1 MIQCLF
7 LKGKVLVRAKK
18 KFGQNFLK
26 DEIVLDKIIQSMP
39 NDNLK
44 VIEIGPG
51 LGDLTKKLLQQKNVV
66 AFEIDDELCDILKK
80 EFSSSLKKGELLL
93 NCTDVLQY
101 WEDKNLFNKK
111 YNLVAN
117 LPYYIATKIVINALK
132 DDNCKNIIVML
143 QSEVAYKFCA
153 ETGDKDFSYLA
164 VIADLIGNRSI
175 VCDVEPKSFIP
186 PPKVSSSVLKIEKQR
201 DLKSKE
207 LFCDEKEIK
216 QFEQF
221 LKNAFKAPRKTL
233 SKNLSDFGKDKIK
246 YIFSELN
253 LDIKIRPHQLSS
265 IKYLEIFNILKDIN
279 GRENKGKEDKSSC
292 QKTTKQ

>member
-1 MIQCLF
+1 LI
-7 LKGKVLVRAKK
+7 KAKK

-26 DEIVLDKIIQSMP
+26 DEAVLGKIIQSMP
-39 NDNLK
+39 NDDIR
-44 VIEIGPG
+44 VVEIGPG
-51 LGDLTKKLLQQKNVV
+51 LGDLTKKLLQHKSVV

-80 EFSSSLKKGELLL
+80 DFSSFLQTGKFSL
-93 NCTDVLQY
+93 NCTDVLHH
-101 WEDKNLFNKK
+101 WKDKNLLNEK

-117 LPYYIATKIVINALK
+117 LPYYVATKIVINALK

-153 ETGDKDFSYLA
+153 KEGDKDFSYLA

-175 VCDVEPKSFIP
+175 ICDVGPKSFVP
-186 PPKVSSSVLKIEKQR
+186 PPKVSSSVLKIEKRR

-233 SKNLSDFGKDKIK
+233 SKNLSDYGKENINRF
-246 YIFSELN
+246 FSEL
-253 LDIKIRPHQLSS
+253 DIDAKIRPHQLSS
-265 IKYLEIFNILKDIN
+265 IKYLEIFYKLKDIN
-279 GRENKGKEDKSSC
+279 GREEREKEDKPSD
-292 QKTTKQ
+292 